1 LSQLTDRKCV
11 GLRAVFSDGTVDR
24 WEGSDLQGFIG
35 MQVPGGEIVDM
46 PAPGSG
52 AWDQLKPKPPTTT
65 RPHRK
70 VTTLCGC
77 HYDAG
82 LDGEGIADR
91 DVVLTYHLG
100 RQILPPEALGETDG
114 ANGPLCDYLI
124 EVEAIPAKEEQP

>member
-1 LSQLTDRKCV
+1 LSQPIRPTCV
-11 GLRAVFSDGTVDR
+11 EARLVFSDGTVQRAAGEAALVVDGVLHQQAIDR
-24 WEGSDLQGFIG
+24 SES
-35 MQVPGGEIVDM
+35 
-46 PAPGSG
+46 SG
-52 AWDQLKPKPPTTT
+52 WTTT

-124 EVEAIPAKEEQP
+124 EVEAVPAKEEQP

>member
-1 LSQLTDRKCV
+1 MSAPKPNDCV
-11 GLRAVFSDGTVDR
+11 ELVAVHRDGTVDR
-24 WEGSDLQGFIG
+24 WEGDVATRVWAACDWSWLD
-35 MQVPGGEIVDM
+35 ENE
-46 PAPGSG
+46 
-52 AWDQLKPKPPTTT
+52 KPTVT
-65 RPHRK
+65 RPLRK

-114 ANGPLCDYLI
+114 ANGPLCDYRI
-124 EVEAIPAKEEQP
+124 EVEAVLAKEEQP